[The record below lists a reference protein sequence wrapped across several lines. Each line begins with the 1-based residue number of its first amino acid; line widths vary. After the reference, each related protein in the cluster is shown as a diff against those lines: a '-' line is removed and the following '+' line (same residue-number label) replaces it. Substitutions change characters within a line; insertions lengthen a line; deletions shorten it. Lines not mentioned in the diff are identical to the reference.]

1 LTLQSIDKEQEAE
14 DVFKRDPI
22 DLDLPTRLT
31 SQERHYLIDT
41 LLAWIFHVFLTGPSM
56 DDVSALM
63 HLLSNYLGTFLV
75 SFVYAIRYI
84 TLFLS
89 FSL

>member
-1 LTLQSIDKEQEAE
+1 
-14 DVFKRDPI
+14 
-22 DLDLPTRLT
+22 
-31 SQERHYLIDT
+31 
-41 LLAWIFHVFLTGPSM
+41 M